1 MSNDDY
7 GYGGSGGYGQ
17 GGGMGGGYGQT
28 LNASVGGAPAQPA
41 APAEVTYTSGGR
53 PVGEDA
59 PAAPGV
65 FPVLDVT
72 TETFMKDVIDASMDH
87 PVVVDFWAPWC
98 GPCKTLGPIIEK
110 VASQTPGVQL
120 VKMDTE
126 ANPEVPQQM
135 RIQSIPAVVAFVNGR
150 PAEAFMGAKPESE
163 VAAFFD
169 KIAKMAGVGSENPMA
184 EALAEADRLAGEGD
198 PGAASELYGAIL
210 GREPGNLDAIAGLG
224 QCYVA
229 VGEADMAQ
237 QLIDQVP
244 EQYHGETTIAALI
257 KAIDLAQAGSKLGEL
272 EPLKAAVEATPQ
284 DHQARFDYAMALN
297 AAGDREEAAEQLLE
311 IVRAD
316 RTWNEDGARK
326 QLVEFFDAWGNADPA
341 TVAGRRGLS
350 SVLFS

>member
-1 MSNDDY
+1 MSNDEY

-17 GGGMGGGYGQT
+17 AGGYGQN
-28 LNASVGGAPAQPA
+28 LNASVGGASAPQPA
-41 APAEVTYTSGGR
+41 AQAPVTYTSGGR
-53 PVGEDA
+53 PVGEEA

-65 FPVLDVT
+65 FPVLEAT
-72 TETFMKDVIDASMDH
+72 TESFMKDVIDASMDH

-110 VASQTPGVQL
+110 VAGQTPGVQL

-126 ANPEVPQQM
+126 ANPEVAQQM

-169 KIAKMAGVGSENPMA
+169 KIAKAAGVGAENPMA
-184 EALAEADRLAGEGD
+184 EALTEADRLAGEGD
-198 PGAASELYGAIL
+198 HGAASELYGAIL

-237 QLIDQVP
+237 ELIDKVP
-244 EQYHGETTIAALI
+244 AEYHTETTMAALI
-257 KAIDLAQAGSKLGEL
+257 KAVELALAGSKLGEL
-272 EPLKAAVEATPQ
+272 EPLKAAVEADPKN
-284 DHQARFDYAMALN
+284 HQARFDYAMALN
-297 AAGDREEAAEQLLE
+297 AAGEREEAADQLLD

-316 RTWNEDGARK
+316 RAWEDDGARK
-326 QLVEFFDAWGNADPA
+326 QLVDFFEAWGNADPA
-341 TVAGRRGLS
+341 TIAGRRGLS